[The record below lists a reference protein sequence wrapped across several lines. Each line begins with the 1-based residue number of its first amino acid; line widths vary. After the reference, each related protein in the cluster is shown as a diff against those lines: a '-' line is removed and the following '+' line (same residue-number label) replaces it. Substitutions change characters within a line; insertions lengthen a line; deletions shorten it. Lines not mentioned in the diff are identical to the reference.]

1 MVTQIRSALTLLLVI
16 VNLGLPGC
24 GFIPFYAQGQ
34 IFSPGIIA
42 ALEKGRSTKFD
53 VLRLF
58 GEPLERNAADL
69 YEANEW
75 RYHYEYLGI
84 LGVERAELEF
94 TFQDYVLEDYQK
106 KVRKSRY

>member
-1 MVTQIRSALTLLLVI
+1 MVTQIRVALACLLIIVSLVS
-16 VNLGLPGC
+16 PSC
-24 GFIPFYAQGQ
+24 GFLPFYAQGQ
-34 IFSPGIIA
+34 IFSPGMTA

-58 GEPLERNAADL
+58 GEPPERNAADL

-106 KVRKSRY
+106 KVQKSRY